1 MVIEIQSDVI
11 KMPEKDFVESYSEFY
26 RKFLH
31 GISEAIFILSEVQ
44 KDFKD
49 EYDKIK
55 EFSQDPNSIQD
66 LVEKLSGL
74 RVEID
79 LKEEESAGF
88 KFNKW
93 EVKGVPL
100 RIEVGQ
106 KEIESETVTVVRR
119 DNSRK
124 EVMKLGSLKE
134 VIEKLLEKIQ
144 DEAYMRHKKF
154 TVENTREVD
163 TYDEFKEIMQT
174 KRGFLKSFW
183 CENAEC
189 EKKIKEES
197 KATTRC
203 LPLDAKE
210 EKGQCIYCGKK
221 AKHRW
226 LFAQSY

>member
-1 MVIEIQSDVI
+1 YPWQNSWGFSTRSIGGLIMAQSDDQGLILPPKIAPVQVVI
-11 KMPEKDFVESYSEFY
+11 IP
-26 RKFLH
+26 
-31 GISEAIFILSEVQ
+31 IF
-44 KDFKD
+44 KGTK
-49 EYDKIK
+49 DKINK
-55 EFSQDPNSIQD
+55 YCKD